1 MPSWRIH
8 EKYSGLMGIPI
19 DIAKEVNKLVDDS
32 RWHDFF
38 DTALTK
44 GSTPHLRVPGGRV
57 VTYYFGGSFLYPSTY
72 EPVRQRLE
80 KFRRDGFRAFFLHI
94 YLDLIE
100 RNMRNGVGFATLQ
113 IIDNSKIYED
123 YIGEVEEF
131 LQVRIEEVIV
141 NIAKETHLNL

>member
-19 DIAKEVNKLVDDS
+19 DVAKEVNKLIDDP

-38 DTALTK
+38 DTALTRS
-44 GSTPHLRVPGGRV
+44 STPHLGVLGGRV
-57 VTYYFGGSFLYPSTY
+57 VTYYFDGSFLYTPTY

-80 KFRRDGFRAFFLHI
+80 KLGRDAFRAFFLHI

-123 YIGEVEEF
+123 YIREVEEF
-131 LQVRIEEVIV
+131 LQVSIEEVV
-141 NIAKETHLNL
+141 ADIAKENHLNL

>member
-19 DIAKEVNKLVDDS
+19 DVAKEVNKLIDDP

-38 DTALTK
+38 DTALTRS
-44 GSTPHLRVPGGRV
+44 STPHLGVLGGRV
-57 VTYYFGGSFLYPSTY
+57 VTYYFDGSFLYTPTY

-80 KFRRDGFRAFFLHI
+80 KLGREGFRAFFLHI

-100 RNMRNGVGFATLQ
+100 RNMHSGVASQRYRSSTTAKSTKTTLERLK
-113 IIDNSKIYED
+113 SSYR
-123 YIGEVEEF
+123 
-131 LQVRIEEVIV
+131 LALRRS
-141 NIAKETHLNL
+141 